1 MVFTHFIECARKKL
15 MEVKAEAVAME
26 PNNDVLLSE
35 HRLKQETIEKEEI
48 QVKCNDTITEQENY
62 KIELMRAVIEKQ
74 DPSSKEVDEYA
85 LRRFLRARDLDVEK
99 ASTMFLKYLK
109 WRQSF
114 VPKGSISAC
123 EIPNEIAQNKMFMQ
137 GVDKQGRPIAVVF
150 GGRHIQNKIGGVEEF
165 KRFIVFALDK
175 LCARTS
181 PGREKFVIIG
191 DLQGFGYSSS
201 DVRAYLAALS
211 IVQDCYPERLGK
223 VLLVNVPYLFCTLW
237 KMLCPFI
244 DNNTKK
250 KIVFVENKRLRAT
263 LLQDINESQLPEA
276 YGGKMPLVPIQ
287 DA

>member
-1 MVFTHFIECARKKL
+1 
-15 MEVKAEAVAME
+15 MEVKAEATAME

-35 HRLKQETIEKEEI
+35 HRLKQEIIEKEQI

-114 VPKGSISAC
+114 VPKGSISVC

-191 DLQGFGYSSS
+191 DLQGFGYSNS
-201 DVRAYLAALS
+201 DVRAYLAALY

-223 VLLVNVPYLFCTLW
+223 VLLVNVPYFFCTLW
-237 KMLCPFI
+237 KMLYPFI

-250 KIVFVENKRLRAT
+250 KIMFVESKRLRAT
-263 LLQDINESQLPEA
+263 LLQDIDESQLPEA

>member
-1 MVFTHFIECARKKL
+1 

-26 PNNDVLLSE
+26 PNTDVHLSE

-62 KIELMRAVIEKQ
+62 KIELMRAVIEKK

-114 VPKGSISAC
+114 VPKGSISVC

-181 PGREKFVIIG
+181 QGREKFVIIG
-191 DLQGFGYSSS
+191 DLQGFGYSNS

-223 VLLVNVPYLFCTLW
+223 VLLVNVPYFFCTLW
-237 KMLCPFI
+237 KLLYPFI

-250 KIVFVENKRLRAT
+250 KIMFVESKRLRAT
-263 LLQDINESQLPEA
+263 LLQDIDESQLPEA